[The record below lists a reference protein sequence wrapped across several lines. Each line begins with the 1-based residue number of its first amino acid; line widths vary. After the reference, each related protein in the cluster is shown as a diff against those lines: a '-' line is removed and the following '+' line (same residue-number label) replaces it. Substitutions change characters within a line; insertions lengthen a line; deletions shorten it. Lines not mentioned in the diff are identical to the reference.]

1 MERLRPRWGNVSL
14 SANQRYPPSRVSA
27 NLRVYCRSKLKK
39 PLLKFQFSK
48 HLSCLQECV
57 VDPNEKPVEEG
68 CEQQKEEPLAAEQ
81 PPVEQPAPAEPAPA
95 PADAPAPTP
104 ETAPEAAPP
113 PLPKQL
119 KCPECEKTVEVI
131 KRIVF
136 FKNNIISYITAC
148 YLFSNYFLRKNI
160 TYII

>member
-1 MERLRPRWGNVSL
+1 M
-14 SANQRYPPSRVSA
+14 SA

-39 PLLKFQFSK
+39 PLLKFQITK

-68 CEQQKEEPLAAEQ
+68 CEQQKEEP
-81 PPVEQPAPAEPAPA
+81 APAEPAPA
-95 PADAPAPTP
+95 PADAPTPAP

-119 KCPECEKTVEVI
+119 KCPECEKTIEVI

-136 FKNNIISYITAC
+136 FKSNIISYTAC
-148 YLFSNYFLRKNI
+148 YLFFQLLFKVKHHLYYMISSLEKQYSGR
-160 TYII
+160 